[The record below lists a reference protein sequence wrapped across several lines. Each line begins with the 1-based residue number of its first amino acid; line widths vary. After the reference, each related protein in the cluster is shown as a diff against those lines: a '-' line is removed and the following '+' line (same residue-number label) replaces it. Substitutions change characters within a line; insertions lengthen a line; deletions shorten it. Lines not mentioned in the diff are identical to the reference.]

1 MNQTTRA
8 DEQDFDPVQE
18 RRVLVAGSVGSVIEW
33 YDFGLFGAA
42 SALVIGPLFFSSD
55 LSPAAATLASF
66 ATFAV
71 GFFARPVGG
80 LLIGNFGDR
89 FGRKPALIF
98 TLMLMGV
105 STFLMGCLPT
115 YQDVG
120 LLAPVLLVL
129 LRLVQGAGAG
139 AELAGTFTIIVE
151 ATRPSRRA
159 FNTAVPNGAT
169 AIGSALGVVSFLLVD
184 AIFAEQFL
192 VWAWRIP
199 FLISIV
205 IFFVAFFVR
214 RHIEETPAFVAAKA
228 RADANPVAR
237 VPALAMFR
245 TQWSG
250 LLIGFGIMVGHQAM
264 SYVTTTFAL
273 SYITT
278 DLSVGSTVALSASL
292 TASLVGA
299 TLAGG
304 FGHLA
309 DRLGAPRVI
318 GFGAAFC
325 LLTAFPAFV
334 LLETRAPVA
343 IVFAL
348 LLSYSVSFGAMAG
361 GQGAIL
367 TRLFPADVRYTG
379 VAMSRELAG
388 TLIGGPSPLI
398 AAALVGV
405 LGGQPWLV
413 AAYLA
418 LCCTITL
425 VSLRAASRRFRRE
438 DAAVVEAGVGTTG
451 QGAR

>member
-1 MNQTTRA
+1 MTSPTHE

-18 RRVLVAGSVGSVIEW
+18 RRVLIAGSVGSVIEW

-71 GFFARPVGG
+71 GFFARPLGG

-98 TLMLMGV
+98 TLVLMGV

-115 YQDVG
+115 YQDIG
-120 LLAPVLLVL
+120 LLAPVLLVI
-129 LRLVQGAGAG
+129 LRLAQGAGAG

-184 AIFAEQFL
+184 ALAGDQFL
-192 VWAWRIP
+192 EWAWRVP
-199 FLISIV
+199 FLVSIV

-214 RHIEETPAFVAAKA
+214 RHIEETPAFLAAKERASKSPAA
-228 RADANPVAR
+228 RI
-237 VPALAMFR
+237 PAATMFR
-245 TQWSG
+245 TQWRG
-250 LLIGFGIMVGHQAM
+250 LLLGFGIMVGHQAM

-278 DLSVGSTVALSASL
+278 DLTVSSTIALTASL
-292 TASLVGA
+292 IASLVGA
-299 TLAGG
+299 TLAGV

-309 DRLGAPRVI
+309 DRLGAPRII

-325 LLTAFPAFV
+325 LVTAFPAFLLLDTRVPVFIV
-334 LLETRAPVA
+334 L
-343 IVFAL
+343 AL

-367 TRLFPADVRYTG
+367 TRLFPANVRYTG

-388 TLIGGPSPLI
+388 TIIGGPSPLI
-398 AAALVGV
+398 AAALVGL

-413 AAYLA
+413 AVYLVV
-418 LCCTITL
+418 CCSVTL
-425 VSLRAASRRFRRE
+425 VSLVLASRHFRRE
-438 DAAVVEAGVGTTG
+438 DTALDMTTPATTDGGT
-451 QGAR
+451 R